1 MAMMLV
7 PKGEHIKNLRERAQG
22 SGPTSP
28 LIRRSTTS
36 ASLHMR
42 LRTCVQKRAKFG
54 LALPAL
60 PGGEQRGAALARKIR
75 AVCFEAFDDPAASG
89 LYPAAIGPK
98 IRPAGA
104 AQQHRLLP
112 RRQRWRN
119 SIGRGHGCRRRL
131 RRRGRRR
138 LRVLSRGDRAGD
150 RRDRLPASGRKALCV
165 LLEAFQRC
173 GAARRHAR
181 AITPVIGRAGLAHRA
196 DLRLGGLLGEPGS
209 SRNKKGKPK
218 GYERGEPRSPQS
230 IHSGISPR
238 LRTAMF
244 RTPRYCLAA
253 PKDQRFSAHA

>member
-1 MAMMLV
+1 MTNRSRCTASTPCLAISPPSPAMSSASAA
-7 PKGEHIKNLRERAQG
+7 I
-22 SGPTSP
+22 TSP
-28 LIRRSTTS
+28 PSSPHPPAHSTAPSICS
-36 ASLHMR
+36 ASPPPR
-42 LRTCVQKRAKFG
+42 RQTGTSRFEIISIACAQKRAKFG

-165 LLEAFQRC
+165 PLEAFQRC

-181 AITPVIGRAGLAHRA
+181 ISLLDGGATVPFVAG
-196 DLRLGGLLGEPGS
+196 
-209 SRNKKGKPK
+209 
-218 GYERGEPRSPQS
+218 
-230 IHSGISPR
+230 
-238 LRTAMF
+238 
-244 RTPRYCLAA
+244 
-253 PKDQRFSAHA
+253 